1 MACASVTRYLCLCDL
16 VFVLSTVY
24 VTVSGPLYSCDTVCM
39 MNINTVSECL
49 LGKYPLSIFEDLNAE
64 GQTKDNY
71 ALPCLPNANAKVQTQ
86 GLQQLVT
93 WSMEHLKHLKSVS

>member
-1 MACASVTRYLCLCDL
+1 
-16 VFVLSTVY
+16 
-24 VTVSGPLYSCDTVCM
+24 M

-71 ALPCLPNANAKVQTQ
+71 ALPCLLHYLPNANAKVQTQ

>member
-1 MACASVTRYLCLCDL
+1 
-16 VFVLSTVY
+16 
-24 VTVSGPLYSCDTVCM
+24 M

-49 LGKYPLSIFEDLNAE
+49 LGKYPLSILEDLNAE
-64 GQTKDNY
+64 EQTKDNY

-93 WSMEHLKHLKSVS
+93 WSMEHLKSVS